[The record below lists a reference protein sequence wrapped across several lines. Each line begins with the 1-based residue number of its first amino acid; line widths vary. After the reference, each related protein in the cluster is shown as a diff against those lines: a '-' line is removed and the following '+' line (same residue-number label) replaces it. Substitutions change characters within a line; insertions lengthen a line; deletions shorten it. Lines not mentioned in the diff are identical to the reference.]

1 MKTIVTDEPDLSRAA
16 RSVVDENGVI
26 LYHENIDPGLNLKL
40 KIIIA
45 KANDT
50 KKERQTKL
58 WCNKKYDYW
67 KLEEQWVF

>member
-58 WCNKKYDYW
+58 
-67 KLEEQWVF
+67 